1 MKRVL
6 AAAGTAVAAEKIWKR
21 SNALDLEGRVAVVT
35 GGSRG
40 LGFALC
46 RELRNRGARVATC
59 ARGEEQLQRART
71 LLGGD
76 VLAIACDVSDE
87 EQVRAFIDQVE
98 EQLGPVEV
106 LVNNAGVIAVGPLA
120 TQTIADFEEMLAI
133 QLWGPIHM
141 TFAVLPGMRER
152 GEGRIANVT
161 SIGGKISVPWLL
173 PYNTAKFAAVGFSQ
187 GLRTELAGTGIKVT
201 TVVPG
206 LMRTGSF
213 LAAYFKGDKAE
224 LEYSLFTPLSA
235 TPATTVSA
243 TRAARRIVDAIQYG
257 DAEITLGLHAKLA
270 AGANGVAPGLVAG
283 ILSLVS
289 RALPEVRG
297 TQRRR
302 GSEIESPVD
311 RSVVTTLGREAA
323 RDLNQ

>member
-6 AAAGTAVAAEKIWKR
+6 AAAGAAVAAEKIWKR
-21 SNALDLEGRVAVVT
+21 ATALDLEGRVAVVT

-40 LGFALC
+40 LGVALF

-76 VLAIACDVSDE
+76 VLAIPCDVSDD

-98 EQLGPVEV
+98 EQLGPVDV

-141 TFAVLPGMRER
+141 TSAVLPGMRER

-161 SIGGKISVPWLL
+161 SIGGEISVPGLL
-173 PYNTAKFAAVGFSQ
+173 PPPPAEVAALGVSPGPRAP
-187 GLRTELAGTGIKVT
+187 LARTGGKVT
-201 TVVPG
+201 TG
-206 LMRTGSF
+206 G
-213 LAAYFKGDKAE
+213 
-224 LEYSLFTPLSA
+224 
-235 TPATTVSA
+235 
-243 TRAARRIVDAIQYG
+243 AR
-257 DAEITLGLHAKLA
+257 
-270 AGANGVAPGLVAG
+270 
-283 ILSLVS
+283 
-289 RALPEVRG
+289 
-297 TQRRR
+297 
-302 GSEIESPVD
+302 
-311 RSVVTTLGREAA
+311 
-323 RDLNQ
+323 